1 MTDNLNNIEP
11 DQSKW
16 DFVDRQTVLNT
27 MMAGQYLVLDLQ
39 KPTEMI
45 VPLPLNGRQGDDG
58 LTQKIWLKNGS
69 RPYDL
74 RNQQVQLLAQ
84 DPADKVKMITN
95 VIGAEDDLQYGKFT
109 MLLPRQMFYSAG
121 VYKKMWL
128 QVIDSTSTIISTINL
143 GMEVY
148 AGVPTLTFNDEDYI
162 DKVTATLQN
171 ALKTIN
177 DYQDNINTTMTG
189 VDTRIKGAQDQVT
202 GLLAQVSSGQVP
214 TKDQLDKIAADLA
227 SFKTT
232 VLLNNGNQT
241 FNGVLTFTNTP
252 SINGQPVA
260 TSGNGAGA
268 ITQWLGSMTGT
279 LNYRYVIMSG
289 MQLVWLHGNLSGGNS
304 SNDGFTL
311 PAEINITDFF
321 ETTTSHGEVLH
332 YDSNRHAFTL
342 NGLVSGE
349 TTVQPTLID
358 LSWIAYAPKGEN

>member
-189 VDTRIKGAQDQVT
+189 VDTRIKGAQDQAA